1 MRNLATTSG
10 NQEPLGSRVALFQHF
25 LTHYREPIYNLLCRQ
40 AYPDPEYVIFA
51 DTSNKEQIKTID
63 YAKAQISPQN
73 GGLRWKKISNIWFGR
88 TFLWQTSVV
97 QPALGREFDC
107 LIFLGNMYHFS
118 TWLAAI
124 LARIK
129 GKRVLMWTHGYLREE
144 RGVKGW
150 LRERFYRLADGL
162 LLYGHRARELL
173 LQRGFKPENLYVV
186 YNSLDYE
193 QQLVV
198 RNKTSPETLFK
209 LRSSLFQ
216 SPELPVLLFIGRL
229 TQQKKLSQL
238 LEAVHLLKKQGVPV
252 NVVFVGDGPQKGA
265 LQQFVSRAGLSE
277 QVVFYGSCY
286 LEEELGPLL
295 MMADICVSPG
305 EVGLTCIHA
314 LTYGTPV
321 ITHNNPDFQMPEWE
335 AIRTGMTGDLFQF
348 DDVQDLAGVVRKWL
362 EQNTCREDVRGKCH
376 EIIDHYYNPFYQ
388 VGVINSAVAGIA
400 ADSGRF
406 DELLSEVKG
415 KHAHG

>member
-1 MRNLATTSG
+1 MRDFETTTE
-10 NQEPLGSRVALFQHF
+10 NHKPLGRRVALFQHF

-40 AYPDPEYVIFA
+40 AYPEPEYVIFA

-73 GGLRWKKISNIWFGR
+73 GGLCWKKISNIWFGR

-97 QPALGREFDC
+97 QLAMGREFDC

-144 RGVKGW
+144 RGMKGW

-162 LLYGHRARELL
+162 LLYGHRAEELL
-173 LQRGFKPENLYVV
+173 LKRGFKSDSLYVV

-193 QQLVV
+193 RQCAV
-198 RNKTSPETLFK
+198 REKTSQETLLK
-209 LRSSLFQ
+209 LRKSLFH
-216 SPELPVLLFIGRL
+216 SPELPVLVFVGRL

-238 LEAVHLLKKQGVPV
+238 LEAVYILKEQCVLV
-252 NVVFVGDGPQKGA
+252 NVVFVGDGPQKGE
-265 LQQFVSRAGLSE
+265 LQQLVSKTGLSE
-277 QVVFYGSCY
+277 QVVFYGPCY
-286 LEEELGPLL
+286 SEEELGPLL
-295 MMADICVSPG
+295 MLADICVSPG

-335 AIRTGMTGDLFQF
+335 AVRPGITGDLFQF
-348 DDVQDLAGVVRKWL
+348 DDVRGLAKVMQKWL
-362 EQNTCREDVRGKCH
+362 EQNTRREDIRGKCH
-376 EIIDHYYNPFYQ
+376 EIIAQYYNPFYQ
-388 VGVINSAVAGIA
+388 VGVINKAVAGIA
-400 ADSGRF
+400 VDSGRL
-406 DELLSEVKG
+406 DELLADVKG
-415 KHAHG
+415 EHAHG